1 MSKWPRQQMQQT
13 QEIADVFYTNNISQ
27 DDPYLLY
34 ATLRS
39 GPKATFC
46 SRDLMRSHAFL
57 LGTGL
62 KTIFQKWRE
71 QHQYKLVWATNS
83 QEVVINVSL
92 DILPAING
100 TDARLLTISE
110 SLSV

>member
-1 MSKWPRQQMQQT
+1 MLGRKHMSKWPRQQMQQIR
-13 QEIADVFYTNNISQ
+13 EIADVFYTNNISQ

-39 GPKATFC
+39 GPTATFC
-46 SRDLMRSHAFL
+46 SRDLMRGHAFL

-62 KTIFQKWRE
+62 KNVFQKWRQ
-71 QHQYKLVWATNS
+71 QHQYKLAWTTNS

-92 DILPAING
+92 EMK
-100 TDARLLTISE
+100 TFKSF
-110 SLSV
+110 VMYF